1 MLNQTTTASQP
12 QNMETLKVAFQKF
25 NGVILAKISNLKD
38 KETFAYGET
47 QVLAEEKARINYQRK
62 YYSNFAT
69 L

>member
-1 MLNQTTTASQP
+1 MLNTTTTASKP
-12 QNMETLKVAFQKF
+12 QNTETLKVAFQKF

-38 KETFAYGET
+38 KETFGYGEN
-47 QVLAEEKARINYQRK
+47 QDLAEEKARINYDRK

>member
-1 MLNQTTTASQP
+1 MSNVTQTASQP
-12 QNMETLKVAFQKF
+12 QNKETLTVAFLNF

-38 KETFAYGET
+38 KETFGYGENED
-47 QVLAEEKARINYQRK
+47 LAEKKARSNFQRK

>member
-1 MLNQTTTASQP
+1 MPNVTQTASQP
-12 QNMETLKVAFQKF
+12 QNKETLTVAFQDF

-38 KETFAYGET
+38 KETFAYGENK
-47 QVLAEEKARINYQRK
+47 QLAQKKALKNYKRK

>member
-12 QNMETLKVAFQKF
+12 QNKETLTVAFQDF

-38 KETFAYGET
+38 KETFAYGEN
-47 QVLAEEKARINYQRK
+47 QELAQKNALKNYNRK